1 MALTPIDL
9 DDVGLTGF
17 GQQTSEF
24 LTLEE
29 QVEQLV
35 AAPSLGKDA
44 EAIRAGLSGA
54 GFQRRY
60 QRQLGLPSRP
70 GAPPSRLRTFVAPY
84 VIEYAS
90 IEGAAAGFALLE
102 TEASDA
108 GMKDVPGTG
117 VIGDRSEITRFRR
130 VNRPS

>member
-24 LTLEE
+24 LSLEE
-29 QVEQLV
+29 QVEQLA

-60 QRQLGLPSRP
+60 QRQLWASRR
-70 GAPPSRLRTFVAPY
+70 GRSRLLPARTFVAP
-84 VIEYAS
+84 
-90 IEGAAAGFALLE
+90 
-102 TEASDA
+102 T
-108 GMKDVPGTG
+108 
-117 VIGDRSEITRFRR
+117 
-130 VNRPS
+130 